1 MRRDAQIER
10 NGAQLIVASSINSI
24 HDGKGRSCLAVRHRG
39 VFRLRNRNTLI
50 AGESCCRARIIP
62 RLALVFA
69 DRQLGRDQGKRN
81 GWAKSQKWMSSSAKM
96 ALFLPRRASHET
108 PYDE

>member
-50 AGESCCRARIIP
+50 AGESCCRARLIP

-69 DRQLGRDQGKRN
+69 DCQLGERDQGKRERLD
-81 GWAKSQKWMSSSAKM
+81 QIAKM
-96 ALFLPRRASHET
+96 EEFFSQDGSVPPAARVA
-108 PYDE
+108 